1 MTAVD
6 DIAIGLKHDVAL
18 TQGLDERHR
27 HSHAQELPPVY
38 EGKDTLSTIYSEDSD
53 APSLEELHTL
63 RRVRDHINWKAY
75 TVAFVELCERFSYY
89 GTTIVCA
96 NFTTLVLRPWVC

>member
-1 MTAVD
+1 MTEVD
-6 DIAIGLKHDVAL
+6 DVAIGIKHDVAL
-18 TQGLDERHR
+18 TQGPDEGHR

-38 EGKDTLSTIYSEDSD
+38 EGKGTLSTIYSEDSD

-75 TVAFVELCERFSYY
+75 TIAFVELCERFSYY
-89 GTTIVCA
+89 GTTVVCA
-96 NFTTLVLRPWVC
+96 HFSSPNLSPQAG